1 MGGPIS
7 AVSKHCDYYVVLEI
21 GDKDVNEISVEIAKT
36 LVERA
41 KEDEKHVVKAV
52 ATPDEISKFLPPGR
66 SRIVEVH
73 P

>member
-1 MGGPIS
+1 
-7 AVSKHCDYYVVLEI
+7 
-21 GDKDVNEISVEIAKT
+21 